1 MLIFLW
7 VLLPVAVLP
16 VLCLIGQAAKKRP
29 AKAGRFY
36 PMFFNELPGGHCFC
50 FFPDIPQSP
59 IKCYTVLSY
68 MPGEKREFGTP
79 LFLDTLFP
87 GSLERT
93 PPCFAINRRMLRRSA
108 HGPSSPSPRGNSMK
122 LTEAAFRAGKTV
134 INLKKEMTAVF
145 PFGK

>member
-1 MLIFLW
+1 
-7 VLLPVAVLP
+7 
-16 VLCLIGQAAKKRP
+16 
-29 AKAGRFY
+29 
-36 PMFFNELPGGHCFC
+36 
-50 FFPDIPQSP
+50 
-59 IKCYTVLSY
+59 

-93 PPCFAINRRMLRRSA
+93 QPCFAINRRMLRRSA
-108 HGPSSPSPRGNSMK
+108 HGTSGPSPQGNSMR

-134 INLKKEMTAVF
+134 TSLKKEMTAVF